1 MQSPVD
7 PNSVIAAIACAWRDA
22 RQPDKGDILPPNI
35 IGDEEQM
42 GVKRD
47 FQSKSWS
54 ELDAKFIDQSPDG
67 AGSAL
72 CFMSNEAL
80 RYYISAYLI
89 ADVRGQLHQAV
100 PFYRLI
106 DGFDGAAYGQ
116 RSPDI
121 DKDAARVWRGLDPK
135 QVDAVVLYLRWKQAD
150 KYDGDQANAALELY
164 WLPRANGV
172 NPERFRNIVR

>member
-7 PNSVIAAIACAWRDA
+7 PDSVIAAIERAWHDA
-22 RQPDKGDILPPNI
+22 RRPDKGDILPLNI

-47 FQSKSWS
+47 FQGKSWS
-54 ELDAKFIDQSPDG
+54 GLDAKFIDQSPDG
-67 AGSAL
+67 SASAL

-89 ADVRGQLHQAV
+89 ADVRGQLHYSV

-106 DGFDGAAYGQ
+106 DGFNGAAYGQ

-121 DKDAARVWRGLDPK
+121 DQDAARRWTGLDPK
-135 QVDAVVLYLRWKQAD
+135 QVDAVVLYLRWKQSND
-150 KYDGDQANAALELY
+150 FEGDHATAALELY